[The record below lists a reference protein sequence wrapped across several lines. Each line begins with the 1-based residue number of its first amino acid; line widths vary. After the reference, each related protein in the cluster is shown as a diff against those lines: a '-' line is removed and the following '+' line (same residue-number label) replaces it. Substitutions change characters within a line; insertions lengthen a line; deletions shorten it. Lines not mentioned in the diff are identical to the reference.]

1 MTERRVPEPGGPAP
15 YPRRAPEHEGG
26 APHPGRSA
34 EREGGAAF
42 PSRGAEREAGVPYQ
56 RRGPGPAG
64 RADRGRALDREN
76 PDRLYTITGGRAHA
90 GSAAFD
96 TVTLIVAEADPR
108 PGMQSE
114 HAKILRMARRPVAVV
129 EISARLGLPV
139 SVVKILLCD
148 LLDSGR
154 ITARHPV
161 AARTQ
166 VPDVATLEQ
175 VLIGLRNL

>member
-1 MTERRVPEPGGPAP
+1 MTEHRPPGPEGPGRYRPGEPGSTAP
-15 YPRRAPEHEGG
+15 VPRQRRAP
-26 APHPGRSA
+26 
-34 EREGGAAF
+34 GAAT
-42 PSRGAEREAGVPYQ
+42 G
-56 RRGPGPAG
+56 
-64 RADRGRALDREN
+64 RGRALDKEI

-90 GSAAFD
+90 GTDAFD
-96 TVTLIVAEADPR
+96 TVTLIVAEGDPR

-114 HAKILRMARRPVAVV
+114 HVRILRMARRPVAVV
-129 EISARLGLPV
+129 EISARLALPV

-161 AARTQ
+161 AARAS
-166 VPDVATLEQ
+166 VPDIATLEQ

>member
-1 MTERRVPEPGGPAP
+1 MTERRAPEPGGPGP
-15 YPRRAPEHEGG
+15 YQRRGSEHEG
-26 APHPGRSA
+26 A
-34 EREGGAAF
+34 
-42 PSRGAEREAGVPYQ
+42 VPYQ
-56 RRGPGPAG
+56 RRPPGPAG
-64 RADRGRALDREN
+64 RAERGRALDREN

-114 HAKILRMARRPVAVV
+114 HVKILRMARRPVAVV

-148 LLDSGR
+148 LLGSGR

-161 AARTQ
+161 ATRTQ
-166 VPDVATLEQ
+166 VPDIATLEQ

>member
-1 MTERRVPEPGGPAP
+1 M
-15 YPRRAPEHEGG
+15 
-26 APHPGRSA
+26 
-34 EREGGAAF
+34 
-42 PSRGAEREAGVPYQ
+42 
-56 RRGPGPAG
+56 
-64 RADRGRALDREN
+64 
-76 PDRLYTITGGRAHA
+76 TGGRAHA

-114 HAKILRMARRPVAVV
+114 HVKILRMARRPVAVV

-148 LLDSGR
+148 LLGSGR

-161 AARTQ
+161 ATRTQ
-166 VPDVATLEQ
+166 VPDIATLEQ